1 MKASFHCTRLHY
13 LCHIYPQGLF
23 TGAAEIVFIHNLIIN
38 LIAMKKLLLMTVLA
52 LTSVFTFAQRRVG
65 STTIQ
70 PKIGLNVSTVGDLD
84 WKAGFVFGAELQ
96 HQLDRKVAIAGGL
109 LYSFQGG
116 KTDGYSW
123 NPGYINIPVTLNYY
137 LSRGFALKAGL
148 QPGFMVSKDNVGDV
162 NTFDL
167 AVPVGMSYEF
177 GNFVIDG
184 RYNIGVTKVPK
195 HGDGY
200 TNVLQFTIGYK
211 FKM

>member
-1 MKASFHCTRLHY
+1 MLA
-13 LCHIYPQGLF
+13 GD
-23 TGAAEIVFIHNLIIN
+23 AEIVFTHNLIFN

-116 KTDGYSW
+116 KNDNYSW

-148 QPGFMVSKDNVGDV
+148 QPGFMVSKDNVSDV

-167 AVPVGMSYEF
+167 AVPVGMSYEY

-195 HGDGY
+195 HVDGY

>member
-1 MKASFHCTRLHY
+1 
-13 LCHIYPQGLF
+13 
-23 TGAAEIVFIHNLIIN
+23 
-38 LIAMKKLLLMTVLA
+38 MTVLA

-116 KTDGYSW
+116 KNDNYSW

-137 LSRGFALKAGL
+137 LLK
-148 QPGFMVSKDNVGDV
+148 FR
-162 NTFDL
+162 
-167 AVPVGMSYEF
+167 
-177 GNFVIDG
+177 I
-184 RYNIGVTKVPK
+184 
-195 HGDGY
+195 
-200 TNVLQFTIGYK
+200 
-211 FKM
+211 

>member
-1 MKASFHCTRLHY
+1 
-13 LCHIYPQGLF
+13 
-23 TGAAEIVFIHNLIIN
+23 
-38 LIAMKKLLLMTVLA
+38 MKKLLLMTVLA
-52 LTSVFTFAQRRVG
+52 ITSAFAFGQRRVG
-65 STTIQ
+65 TTTIQ

-137 LSRGFALKAGL
+137 VSRGFALKAGL
-148 QPGFMVSKDNVGDV
+148 QPGFMVSKDNVSNV

-167 AVPVGMSYEF
+167 AVPVGMSYEY

-195 HGDGY
+195 QGDGY

>member
-1 MKASFHCTRLHY
+1 
-13 LCHIYPQGLF
+13 
-23 TGAAEIVFIHNLIIN
+23 
-38 LIAMKKLLLMTVLA
+38 MKKLLLMTVLA

-116 KTDGYSW
+116 KNDNYSW
-123 NPGYINIPVTLNYY
+123 NPGYTNIPVTLNYY

-148 QPGFMVSKDNVGDV
+148 QPGFMVGKDNVSDV

-167 AVPVGMSYEF
+167 AVPVGMSYEY

>member
-1 MKASFHCTRLHY
+1 
-13 LCHIYPQGLF
+13 
-23 TGAAEIVFIHNLIIN
+23 
-38 LIAMKKLLLMTVLA
+38 MKKLLLMTVLA

-116 KTDGYSW
+116 KNDNYSW
-123 NPGYINIPVTLNYY
+123 NPGYINIPVTLNHY

-148 QPGFMVSKDNVGDV
+148 QPGFMVGKDNVGDV
-162 NTFDL
+162 NTFDP
-167 AVPVGMSYEF
+167 AGPVGMSYEY
-177 GNFVIDG
+177 GNFLIDG
-184 RYNIGVTKVPK
+184 RYTIGVTKVPK
-195 HGDGY
+195 PGDGY
-200 TNVLQFTIGYK
+200 RHVLQLTIGYK

>member
-1 MKASFHCTRLHY
+1 
-13 LCHIYPQGLF
+13 
-23 TGAAEIVFIHNLIIN
+23 
-38 LIAMKKLLLMTVLA
+38 MKKLLLMTVLA

-116 KTDGYSW
+116 KNDGYSW

-148 QPGFMVSKDNVGDV
+148 QPGFMVSKDNVSDV

-167 AVPVGMSYEF
+167 AVPVGMSYEY

-195 HGDGY
+195 HSDGY